1 MIGLLVIHLVNKHL
15 LRAYYVTEIVGSTG
29 ENERTKTET
38 RPREPRIR
46 EMAQPSKSI
55 MSSAQYC
62 DIHNH
67 RVLKAV
73 H

>member
-15 LRAYYVTEIVGSTG
+15 LRAYYVTETVGSTG
-29 ENERTKTET
+29 ENEMTKTET

-55 MSSAQYC
+55 MSKLSTVTY
-62 DIHNH
+62 NH
-67 RVLKAV
+67 RVLKGI